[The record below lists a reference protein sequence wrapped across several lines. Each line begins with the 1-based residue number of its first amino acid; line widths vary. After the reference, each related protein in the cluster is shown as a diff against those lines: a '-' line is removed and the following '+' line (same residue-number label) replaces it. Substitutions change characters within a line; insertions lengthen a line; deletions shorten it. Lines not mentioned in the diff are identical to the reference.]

1 CTPHRRAV
9 RAPGRCAERRDDRD
23 RGRRDGRYRRG
34 RRDVAVRRSRRR
46 RHDVARPR
54 PRGGALDRRR
64 GHRERR
70 QGRAARA
77 GRRRPE
83 PARGRGRP
91 PPRQARQRCS
101 DARRPRSREAV
112 GAHAARR
119 ARRGRLC
126 RLDPARR
133 SVVRARAVVGG
144 RGPPRRRH
152 RRAPV
157 ARRGA
162 AQRVRARCAAPRA
175 RRARRDCP
183 CASTSSR
190 RGRAMGGRRPARAR
204 DARQEALVTAAHRLV
219 APPAVPAWALRGALA
234 AVLSLGVVALTPVT
248 LWQVVGVVAALVAA
262 VFPAL
267 RTAYVGI
274 AVVAIGVIQQDPE
287 PGRTALALAVVH
299 AVHVLSAV
307 TLLLPARTRITV
319 RAILP
324 VVWRFL
330 AVQAIAQAAG
340 LVASLPARDG
350 ASLPVVVLAGAA
362 ALAGVVALFAAGSRG
377 RRRESGG

>member
-1 CTPHRRAV
+1 
-9 RAPGRCAERRDDRD
+9 
-23 RGRRDGRYRRG
+23 
-34 RRDVAVRRSRRR
+34 
-46 RHDVARPR
+46 
-54 PRGGALDRRR
+54 
-64 GHRERR
+64 
-70 QGRAARA
+70 
-77 GRRRPE
+77 
-83 PARGRGRP
+83 
-91 PPRQARQRCS
+91 
-101 DARRPRSREAV
+101 
-112 GAHAARR
+112 
-119 ARRGRLC
+119 
-126 RLDPARR
+126 
-133 SVVRARAVVGG
+133 
-144 RGPPRRRH
+144 
-152 RRAPV
+152 
-157 ARRGA
+157 
-162 AQRVRARCAAPRA
+162 
-175 RRARRDCP
+175 
-183 CASTSSR
+183 
-190 RGRAMGGRRPARAR
+190 M
-204 DARQEALVTAAHRLV
+204 TAAHRLV
-219 APPAVPAWALRGALA
+219 APPAAPAWALRGALA

-262 VFPAL
+262 VFPAM

-287 PGRTALALAVVH
+287 PARTALALAVVH

-340 LVASLPARDG
+340 LVASLPARDR